1 MVRVFPLVRTGQPE
15 WSVHKWSVPFLRS
28 GSTNSWRN
36 VSAILK
42 KFEELVYNQTFKLEN
57 SIAEMGSTN
66 SWKNIS
72 AILKKFEELVLYNQA
87 FKLENSITELTF
99 LAGQF

>member
-15 WSVHKWSVPFLRS
+15 WSVRKWSVPFSRS
-28 GSTNSWRN
+28 GSANSWRN

-42 KFEELVYNQTFKLEN
+42 KCEELVYNL
-57 SIAEMGSTN
+57 
-66 SWKNIS
+66 
-72 AILKKFEELVLYNQA
+72 A